1 MNDCKYC
8 GGQCPEHVDKNGNPN
23 HHTCFD
29 YLSSMV
35 HNTSTC
41 SIVAVNSTMLRN
53 ETKTQSRAMY
63 TQHQYF
69 ISPVLRQLG

>member
-1 MNDCKYC
+1 MIHTHNRCKTSWSVLMNDCKYC

-53 ETKTQSRAMY
+53 ETKKG
-63 TQHQYF
+63 
-69 ISPVLRQLG
+69 I